1 VASDSGNDRPAESPA
16 ENWQTLARRELL
28 NAPPW
33 VKVAVEE
40 VRLPNG
46 RIVRDFYEV
55 ALPDFAL
62 IVAQTAEGP
71 IVTLRQYK
79 HGVRRVSTML
89 PAGLIEDG
97 EDPLACAKRELLEE
111 TGYEAPRWRPLGTF
125 VMDGNR
131 GCGHAHLFLAQ
142 EARQVAAPIADE
154 LEPLEVRLTPPDDL
168 VRAAL
173 SGEVAV
179 LAHVAAFMLA
189 VGAGFIGRPPVG
201 AGFIERP

>member
-1 VASDSGNDRPAESPA
+1 MASDSENDRPSESP
-16 ENWQTLARRELL
+16 EGNWETLSRRELFQ
-28 NAPPW
+28 APPW
-33 VKVAVEE
+33 VRVAVEE
-40 VRLPNG
+40 VRLPSG

-62 IVAQTAEGP
+62 IVAQTTGGP

-89 PAGLIEDG
+89 PAGLLEEG
-97 EDPLACAKRELLEE
+97 EDPLACAQRELLEE
-111 TGYEAPRWRPLGTF
+111 TGYEAPRWRSLGTF
-125 VMDGNR
+125 VVDGNR
-131 GCGHAHLFLAQ
+131 GCGRAHIFLAQ

-154 LEPLEVRLTPPDDL
+154 LEPLEVRLAAPADL
-168 VRAAL
+168 VRAVL

-189 VGAGFIGRPPVG
+189 MGAGL
-201 AGFIERP
+201 IERP